1 MICPSLTLV
10 ISLFV
15 FAAHHLFL
23 IGAGQQK
30 VFSVTTYGAKGD
42 GVTDDGPSIA
52 QAISAAIAVGGQ
64 VAFPC
69 GEFSLQSV
77 TGAAPAERSLLYFRG
92 ARNLQLVG
100 QGHCSHLVTTIP
112 QKSVLEFEDSTGIS
126 IASLRITALNVH
138 FVEKYGMEGGSAVRF
153 SGVNKGNISHLEV
166 DGAAGAALYLTKGAA
181 NISVSNNFVH
191 DTYAAAVWEDDCG
204 AANDR
209 NCEPS
214 LPPSHN
220 IFESNTFT
228 NTSLDLGTALV
239 LDDGGGSSYAII
251 RGNTISW
258 NRQAVP
264 GNTNPG
270 IHCIQINNTS
280 WATVAHNNCVG
291 TPWDG
296 IAVTTGP
303 TGKSVGVTIDSN
315 TIENPGTGP
324 KGGAGIVVYNDAQ
337 GRGISNFAI
346 TSNTITG
353 AADDGI
359 RVVSASTPGTVQ
371 NGLVE
376 NNTIR
381 NVDQRSPGK
390 GYGISIRNAA
400 NITVSS
406 NYIACNGRCIA
417 AGVEVRSSTGVSP
430 AADANRVLNIL
441 GPPLSIR

>member
-1 MICPSLTLV
+1 LLV
-10 ISLFV
+10 LLMSLFG
-15 FAAHHLFL
+15 FATNDLPL
-23 IGAGQQK
+23 MSAGQSK
-30 VFSVTTYGAKGD
+30 VFSVTSYGAKGD

-52 QAISAAIAVGGQ
+52 EAITAAIATGGQ
-64 VAFPC
+64 VTFPC

-77 TGAAPAERSLLYFRG
+77 TGAAPAGRSLLYFKG

-112 QKSVLEFEDSTGIS
+112 QTSVLEFEDSTGIS
-126 IASLRITALNVH
+126 IGSLHITALNVH
-138 FVEKYGMEGGSAVRF
+138 FHEKYGMEGGSAVRF
-153 SGVNKGNISHLEV
+153 SGVNKGNIDHVEV

-181 NISVSNNFVH
+181 NILVSNNFVH

-251 RGNTISW
+251 RDNTISW
-258 NRQAVP
+258 NRQAVSE
-264 GNTNPG
+264 NTNPG
-270 IHCIQINNTS
+270 VHCIQINNTS
-280 WATVAHNNCVG
+280 WATVVHNNCNG

-296 IAVTTGP
+296 IAVTTGR
-303 TGKSVGVTIDSN
+303 TGKSVGVTIDN
-315 TIENPGTGP
+315 TTIKNSGTGP
-324 KGGAGIVVYNDAQ
+324 KGGAGIVVYNDPQ
-337 GRGISNFAI
+337 GRGISGFAI
-346 TSNTITG
+346 TSNTITA

-359 RVVSASTPGTVQ
+359 RLVSASNPE
-371 NGLVE
+371 GLRDGRVE
-376 NNTIR
+376 NNKIQ

-390 GYGISIRNAA
+390 GYGIAIRNAT
-400 NITVSS
+400 NITVNS
-406 NYIACNGRCIA
+406 NYISCNGRCIA
-417 AGVEVRSSTGVSP
+417 AGVYVKSSPGVSP
-430 AADANRVLNIL
+430 AANANQVVNIL